1 MLAISRRAAGELR
14 RDIDSQ
20 HNGKP
25 HHLSPPVHALATM
38 PFWMKE
44 RWVLFPQ
51 ALLRLPSLVYSTAYE
66 YQMASQCHHG
76 L

>member
-20 HNGKP
+20 YHGKP
-25 HHLSPPVHALATM
+25 HHLSSPEHALATM
-38 PFWMKE
+38 PFWLKE
-44 RWVLFPQ
+44 RWMFFSQ
-51 ALLRLPSLVYSTAYE
+51 ALLRLPSLVYPTSYE
-66 YQMASQCHHG
+66 YQMAQCHHG